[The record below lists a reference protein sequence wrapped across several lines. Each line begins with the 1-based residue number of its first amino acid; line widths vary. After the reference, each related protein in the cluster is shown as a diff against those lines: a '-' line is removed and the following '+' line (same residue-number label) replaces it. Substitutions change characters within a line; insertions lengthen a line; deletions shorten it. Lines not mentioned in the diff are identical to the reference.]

1 MLIKIDIENEI
12 FQKIKQLINEGKY
25 QDLYQF
31 VTIAI
36 NNQVHEEFANLDS
49 DTQLSLI
56 TGKQIP
62 IGKTARL
69 FSETKSTPEQATDPN
84 WRRLLEE
91 TIPQKSEVEVKH
103 DDLIWSF
110 YNRFL
115 PVKIVIY
122 QLATMVAGHGSWV
135 ELTDLQSLS
144 YELALK
150 ISENLRGYEEQ
161 HDLSRNQKLST
172 GLPTP
177 LSELNGVKRIKER
190 RKIEDKINSSRKRFM
205 EQFVGKRIHLV
216 DENVDKFKGAC
227 FDTGLMAV
235 KFLGD
240 TTLVNL
246 TQTGKEFVLLNN
258 PILNEKRKD
267 ISFSND
273 EVEFILKK
281 IIPKF
286 KLENIIINRLF
297 HELKNAKL
305 LADQINE
312 IFKEEK
318 MKFLQEKRGNNTK
331 IQDEIKEDVLVRE
344 RIATMGRLSEL
355 GLVKWEIDKKGYS
368 IYVLKK

>member
-1 MLIKIDIENEI
+1 MLLKVEIDNETFRKI
-12 FQKIKQLINEGKY
+12 QQLIDDGKY
-25 QDLYQF
+25 QNLYQF

-36 NNQVHEEFANLDS
+36 RNQIHEEFVTPDS
-49 DTQLSLI
+49 NIILSP
-56 TGKQIP
+56 TAEKRIP
-62 IGKTARL
+62 LGEATKL
-69 FSETKSTPEQATDPN
+69 FSETKSMPEQILDPN
-84 WRRLLEE
+84 LRRLLEN
-91 TIPQKSEVEVKH
+91 TIPSTSEVEVQY

-144 YELALK
+144 YESALK
-150 ISENLRGYEEQ
+150 ISENLREYEEQ

-177 LSELNGVKRIKER
+177 LNELNGVKRIKER

-205 EQFVGKRIHLV
+205 EQFVGKRIHLE
-216 DENVDKFKGAC
+216 DDVDKFKGAC
-227 FDTGLMAV
+227 FDMGMMSV

-246 TQTGKEFVLLNN
+246 TQTGKEFALLKN
-258 PILNEKRKD
+258 PILDEKRKD

-286 KLENIIINRLF
+286 KLEKSVVDRILDEVKRRPIKAEDATRIY
-297 HELKNAKL
+297 
-305 LADQINE
+305 
-312 IFKEEK
+312 KEEK
-318 MKFLQEKRGNNTK
+318 GKYLKLASKQEIPFLNDKLDKQ
-331 IQDEIKEDVLVRE
+331 Q

-355 GLVKWEIDKKGYS
+355 GLVKWEIDEKGFS
-368 IYVLKK
+368 IYSNVKS